1 MDKILIV
8 EDDRALSEGVSIALK
23 NLEIQI
29 IQSNNLA
36 DAETVLINQGIDL
49 VLLDIHLPDGNGL
62 EFLKKIKHSFNIPV
76 ILLTANDTEMDIVLG
91 LEYGAN
97 DYITKPFSL
106 AVLRARVNTQLRRK
120 QEKKQELFVMDE
132 FVFDFNKMI
141 FSKNKQS
148 VELSKTE
155 QKLLRILIE
164 NRGIT
169 VMREKLL
176 DQVWGNEQ
184 EFIDGNTL
192 SVTIKR
198 LRDKLDAVEE
208 IKTIYGLGYSWR
220 WDK

>member
-23 NLEIQI
+23 NSEIQI

-62 EFLKKIKHSFNIPV
+62 EFLKKIKNSFNIPV

-91 LEYGAN
+91 LEYGAA

-106 AVLRARVNTQLRRK
+106 AVLRARVNTQLRHK

-198 LRDKLDAVEE
+198 LRDKLDAAEE